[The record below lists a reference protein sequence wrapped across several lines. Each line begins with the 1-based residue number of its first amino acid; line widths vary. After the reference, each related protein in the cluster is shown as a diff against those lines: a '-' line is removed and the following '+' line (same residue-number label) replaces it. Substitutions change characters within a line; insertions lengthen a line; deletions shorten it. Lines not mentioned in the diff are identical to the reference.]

1 MAVEQYRG
9 KVKAR
14 KALDEHFSGQT
25 FISKDSSAKK
35 REVCMGILNS
45 KILFDSYM
53 EVLNR

>member
-35 REVCMGILNS
+35 EMFAWAFLIL
-45 KILFDSYM
+45 KSY
-53 EVLNR
+53 LIAIWKF